1 MKHGPL
7 HLAMVCAASVLVSAC
22 TSGGDQVTQT
32 SPEQISQE
40 QTDGANAQE
49 AHEPFHGVCYHPVPK
64 GETQLSFDRLD
75 EDLALMKEAGINT
88 IRVYVPVD
96 DEEVLNKIAD
106 AGMQLAVGFG
116 YNQDGF
122 YDIVSG
128 SFLDYVRKYKDHP
141 AIYLWELGNEY
152 NYHPEWFDGDIKN
165 WYVDLEHAV
174 DSIHAIDPNH
184 GVSTVHGELPDSMA
198 LYHGRNLDIWGF
210 NVYRWD
216 LPGSFIEEWVATSDK
231 PFYFG
236 EVGADS
242 YMTVAKDGFDQGV
255 NESAQA
261 QAVGHILD
269 EIYAHKEAVTGV
281 MVFSFTDGWWKAGN
295 PATQDVGGWAPNS
308 SGVPYDGAP
317 NEEYWGIVDIDRNKK
332 LAFEEVKNRFNPETQ
347 P

>member
-1 MKHGPL
+1 MKSTRFIS
-7 HLAMVCAASVLVSAC
+7 LALRGAVALAVVGCAG
-22 TSGGDQVTQT
+22 SGSEMEEVELTT
-32 SPEQISQE
+32 EEAAAP
-40 QTDGANAQE
+40 
-49 AHEPFHGVCYHPVPK
+49 AHEPFHGICYHPVPK
-64 GETQLSFDRLD
+64 GDTVLSFANLD

-96 DEEVLNKIAD
+96 DEAVLDKIAA
-106 AGMQLAVGFG
+106 AGMKLCVGFG

-128 SFLDYVRKYKDHP
+128 TFMDYVRKYKDHP

-152 NYHPEWFDGDIKN
+152 NYHPVWFDGDIKN
-165 WYVDLEHAV
+165 WYTDLEHAV
-174 DSIHAIDPNH
+174 DSIHSVDPNH
-184 GVSTVHGELPDSMA
+184 WVSTVHGEIPDSMA

-216 LPGSFIEEWVATSDK
+216 VPGSFVEEWITLSDK

-242 YMTVAKDGFDQGV
+242 YMTVEKDGFAMGENQ
-255 NESAQA
+255 EAQA
-261 QAVGHILD
+261 KAVGHILD
-269 EIYAHKEAVTGV
+269 EIYAHKEAVAGV

-332 LAFEEVKNRFNPETQ
+332 LAFDEVKSRFNPEAQ
-347 P
+347 